1 MFVFPATLASNRH
14 GSSTSEV
21 HIYVFEPTKQ
31 VLVLNFNPN
40 RRATEK
46 NAVSIWLIRKNIWSK
61 KDFEESAQGQIS
73 SFLAPLRFSC
83 SGLNHLSPTNYLIRQ
98 RKCLIHW
105 GHFIIRREHY
115 RITRDQANMELSLRM
130 RGIWANLKSPNH
142 FNLTHK

>member
-1 MFVFPATLASNRH
+1 MTNVCLPCRTRLQQTWLKH
-14 GSSTSEV
+14 EWTGV
-21 HIYVFEPTKQ
+21 HIYVSEPTKHA
-31 VLVLNFNPN
+31 LVLSFNPN
-40 RRATEK
+40 KGAPEK

-73 SFLAPLRFSC
+73 FFFMAPLRFSC

-115 RITRDQANMELSLRM
+115 RIPEIKQ
-130 RGIWANLKSPNH
+130 IWS
-142 FNLTHK
+142 